1 MLTSV
6 SVEKIT
12 GIQLFYEKGTACP
25 PMYFIAGG
33 LVNTGED
40 PGSKSEQVLQQV
52 SPPQLV

>member
-1 MLTSV
+1 MLTSA
-6 SVEKIT
+6 SVTKYI
-12 GIQLFYEKGTACP
+12 YEKGTACP
-25 PMYFIAGG
+25 LVYFIAGG